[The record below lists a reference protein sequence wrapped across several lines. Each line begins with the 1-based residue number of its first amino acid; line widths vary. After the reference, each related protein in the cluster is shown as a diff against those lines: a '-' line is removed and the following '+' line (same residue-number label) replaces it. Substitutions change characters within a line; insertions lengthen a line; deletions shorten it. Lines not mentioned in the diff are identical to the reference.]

1 MKKAEGKTS
10 KGKKLEFVVNSNGW
24 VGCQNEDLI
33 ELEIPEGIKWVSCKD
48 NKLTELRLP
57 EGCKYVWCWNNQIKT
72 LKLPNS
78 MEWVRCDL
86 GVINLN
92 DYKNSDTD
100 FRFKVK

>member
-1 MKKAEGKTS
+1 MKKAIGKTS
-10 KGKKLEFVVNSNGW
+10 KGNEVEFEVGSNGW

-33 ELEIPEGIKWVSCKD
+33 ELIIPEGFKWVWCED
-48 NKLTELRLP
+48 NQLTELIIP
-57 EGCKYVWCWNNQIKT
+57 EGCKYVCCYDNQIKT

-78 MEWVRCDL
+78 MEWVRSDL
-86 GVINLN
+86 GVVNLN